1 MATATSTATDL
12 GERWAGWIRFAGIMM
27 LIISMID
34 FFQGLIA
41 VIRGSYY
48 AITPNQ
54 IVVFDLTTWGWLMM
68 LWAVV
73 VGLTGFGLMAGS
85 SWARWVTIIVASLNV
100 LAQLGFIGN
109 AAYPL
114 WALFA
119 LALNLLVLYA
129 VTIRWAEGS
138 ATIREFGESRY

>member
-54 IVVFDLTTWGWLMM
+54 IIVFDLTTWGWLMM

-73 VGLTGFGLMAGS
+73 VFFVGFGLMAGA
-85 SWARWVTIIVASLNV
+85 SWARWVTIVVASLNI
-100 LAQLGFIGN
+100 LAQLGFVGN

-114 WALFA
+114 WALCA
-119 LALNLLVLYA
+119 LALNVLILYA
-129 VTIRWAEGS
+129 VTIRWGEGS
-138 ATIREFGESRY
+138 ATLKEFGESRY

>member
-54 IVVFDLTTWGWLMM
+54 IIVFDLTTWGWLMM

>member
-1 MATATSTATDL
+1 MSTATSSMEL

-27 LIISMID
+27 LIIAMID

-54 IVVFDLTTWGWLMM
+54 IIVFDLTTWGWLMM
-68 LWAVV
+68 LWSVLV
-73 VGLTGFGLMAGS
+73 FFTGFGLMAGMT
-85 SWARWVTIIVASLNV
+85 WARWVTIIVASLNILV
-100 LAQLGFIGN
+100 QLGFVGN

-114 WALFA
+114 WALCA
-119 LALNLLVLYA
+119 LALNVVILYA
-129 VTIRWAEGS
+129 VTVRWSEGA
-138 ATIREFGESRY
+138 ATLKEFGESRY